1 MASLHQTTCYLFS
14 GASLL
19 TLATL
24 EGCVWWVFCAEVPP
38 KGSSDRDVLSNG
50 SKGNERCNYFLQ
62 LAFSQVTCLTFS
74 NEEQARGPVAG
85 QVTGEAE
92 KHTEE
97 NRWAGRVWT
106 DSGDFF
112 NACQRGRAGVV
123 WKP

>member
-24 EGCVWWVFCAEVPP
+24 EGLRLVGVLCGGTS

-62 LAFSQVTCLTFS
+62 LHFL
-74 NEEQARGPVAG
+74 R
-85 QVTGEAE
+85 
-92 KHTEE
+92 
-97 NRWAGRVWT
+97 
-106 DSGDFF
+106 
-112 NACQRGRAGVV
+112 
-123 WKP
+123 